1 MYRFLLSPKWLG
13 FHLLVVGAIVL
24 MVNLGFWQLRRLDDK
39 HERNARIEQRIDQA
53 PVDLSDLV
61 PEPLDAADGA
71 PTDAEWRPITATG
84 VYEPENSVSVLNRS
98 QDGAAGDMV
107 VTPLRLRDGLLLLVE
122 RGFVPLGADAADVAD
137 APSGEVT
144 VTGRLRL
151 SQEHRPGQLSDP
163 ATGELDAVQRFDI
176 PRLAQQLDGPV
187 VPMYIELTASSPAE
201 ATPYPVPVTRPE
213 LTNGPHLSYAGQWF
227 IFSLSVAAGWV
238 LAVRR
243 SVGTRRAAAQP

>member
-13 FHLLVVGAIVL
+13 FHLLVVGAIAL
-24 MVNLGFWQLRRLDDK
+24 TVNLGFWQLRRLDDK
-39 HERNARIEQRIDQA
+39 HERNARIEQRIDQV
-53 PVDLSDLV
+53 PVDLADVV
-61 PEPLDAADGA
+61 PEPLGATDGA
-71 PTDAEWRPITATG
+71 PTDAEWRPITASG
-84 VYEPENSVSVLNRS
+84 VYEPENAVSILNRS

-107 VTPLRLRDGLLLLVE
+107 VTPLRLHDGRLLLVE
-122 RGFVPLGADAADVAD
+122 RGFVPLGVDAAD

-144 VTGRLRL
+144 VTGRLRA
-151 SQEHRPGQLSDP
+151 SQQHRPGQLSDP
-163 ATGELDAVQRFDI
+163 ATGELDAVLRFDI

-187 VPMYIELTASSPAE
+187 VPMYIELTASTPTEGTPFPA
-201 ATPYPVPVTRPE
+201 PVTRPE

-227 IFSLSVAAGWV
+227 IFSLAVAAGWV